1 MMINAIQQFI
11 SYLHNDRG
19 TSYNTEVSY
28 ERDLKQMAEY
38 LSDAGVENPEDVTE
52 TNLNSYILYLERQD
66 KSAATISR
74 SIASI
79 RSFYHYLLRKHRV
92 TDDPTEHLKSPK
104 VTKKTPEILTADEAA
119 RLLAQPDRRT
129 DKGVRGRAMLQLLYT
144 TGLRVSEL
152 IHMTT
157 GDVNLEMGYITCT
170 DRGRKRV
177 IPIDRGTRI
186 ILDEYMSSTRQ
197 RMLKG
202 NDSDALFTNCSGK
215 PMSRQGFWKVIKY
228 YAAEAGIQKDITPHT
243 LRHSFAAHQ
252 LEKGTD
258 VHDLQVI
265 LGHADLTTTQM
276 YARMM

>member
-79 RSFYHYLLRKHRV
+79 RSFYHYLLRKHLV

-129 DKGVRGRAMLQLLYT
+129 DKGVRDRAMLQLLYT

>member
-104 VTKKTPEILTADEAA
+104 VTKKAPEILTADEAA

-129 DKGVRGRAMLQLLYT
+129 DKGVRDRAMLQLLYT

>member
-79 RSFYHYLLRKHRV
+79 RSFYHYLLRKHLV

-104 VTKKTPEILTADEAA
+104 VTKKAPEILTADEAA

-129 DKGVRGRAMLQLLYT
+129 DKGVRDRAMLQLLYT

-265 LGHADLTTTQM
+265 LGHAELATTQM
-276 YARMM
+276 DARMM

>member
-79 RSFYHYLLRKHRV
+79 RSFYHYLLRKHLV

-104 VTKKTPEILTADEAA
+104 VTKKAPEILTADEAA

-129 DKGVRGRAMLQLLYT
+129 DKGVRDRAMLQLLYT

>member
-1 MMINAIQQFI
+1 MINAIQQFI

-104 VTKKTPEILTADEAA
+104 VTKKAPEILTADEAA

-129 DKGVRGRAMLQLLYT
+129 DKGVRDRAMLQLLYT